1 MASLKVWHFFQNPQ
15 GIVSYV
21 PSGSSTLLNN
31 YTYFLDVSLENW
43 GLPSVLSL
51 TNAPVA
57 AKVGF
62 SINGRTLNDG
72 TQLYS
77 PNYYTFQCDNISNSH
92 GNVFMPIHNND
103 QTKAYLLYGMGFVS
117 VEETRTLR
125 VGVNLYLWSLSD
137 SSFKNVP
144 EPDLSLHEINIY
156 Y

>member
-1 MASLKVWHFFQNPQ
+1 MASLKVWHFFKNPQ
-15 GIVSYV
+15 GIVSHA
-21 PSGSSTLLNN
+21 PTGSSTLLNN

-51 TNAPVA
+51 ANAPVA

-62 SINGRTLNDG
+62 SINGKTLDDG
-72 TQLYS
+72 TQLY
-77 PNYYTFQCDNISNSH
+77 PTNYCTFQCDNISNSH
-92 GNVFMPIHNND
+92 GNVFTPIHNDD
-103 QTKAYLLYGMGFVS
+103 QTKVYLLYGMGFVS

-125 VGVNLYLWSLSD
+125 VGVDLCLWSLTQ

>member
-15 GIVSYV
+15 DIVSRA

-51 TNAPVA
+51 TNAPIA
-57 AKVGF
+57 AKADF
-62 SINGRTLNDG
+62 SIIRKTLNDG
-72 TQLYS
+72 TQLDS
-77 PNYYTFQCDNISNSH
+77 PNYYTFQCDNITNSH

-103 QTKAYLLYGMGFVS
+103 QTKVYLLYGMGFVS

-125 VGVNLYLWSLSD
+125 VGVNLYLWSLSE

-144 EPDLSLHEINIY
+144 EPELGLHGINIY